1 MLNSKKKMIMKQIV
15 AISFILG
22 ILISLTSCS
31 LNEEPISNIALGQGA
46 DTANAIKYPTRDQMK
61 AQYDGIYNVLKGN
74 NGLENW
80 NLDYLVMTETHADN
94 AYRGATD
101 AELTQMEQEKQNGIN
116 KNIERDWNG
125 YFEIIHAANR
135 VICNIDLT
143 PDPALTAAERKQWKA
158 EALILRSM
166 MMFDMVRLWGGI
178 PLILTEPPAI
188 NAENIEEVYPLYY
201 PPRNTVDEVYAQIIA
216 DLNTAL
222 EPGGA
227 PPINTSSKFVF
238 SQTVANALLAKV
250 YAEQPV
256 RDYAKTVEYCQKVEA
271 DVALYPSYSELFAVN
286 DAKTDAKIRNSSE
299 SIFEIPFSDGGN
311 WNTWMFGVDQTDP
324 NSVYDWAKWLTP
336 SRDLVDAFNK
346 AGDNIRKRTTIITA
360 SVSWS
365 NHYPSDAYLFMH
377 KFPSKFNS
385 IIKIR
390 LADILLLKAEAYASL
405 GNLAEAANAVN
416 KVRARV
422 SLPPLGSSVTSSASA
437 MADAVLNERRL
448 ELAFEGQRWFDL
460 ARAGKIFDVLNT
472 LNSRDPGR
480 LPMDPVTEN
489 TVLMPLPQ
497 SQIEKNPNMIQN
509 PGY

>member
-1 MLNSKKKMIMKQIV
+1 MKPIV

-22 ILISLTSCS
+22 ILISINSCS
-31 LNEEPISNIALGQGA
+31 LNEEPISNIALGQGS
-46 DTANAIKYPTRDQMK
+46 DTVGAIKYPTRAEML
-61 AQYDGIYNVLKGN
+61 AQYNGIYNVLKTN
-74 NGLENW
+74 SGLENW
-80 NLDYLVMTETHADN
+80 NLDFLVITETHSDN
-94 AYRGATD
+94 SYRGATD

-125 YFEIIHAANR
+125 YFEIINAANR

-143 PDPALTAAERKQWKA
+143 PDPTLTAAERKQWKA

-188 NAENIEEVYPLYY
+188 NAQNIEEVYPLYY
-201 PPRNTVDEVYAQIIA
+201 PPRNTVEEVYAQIIT

-227 PPINTSSKFVF
+227 PPINSSDKFVF

-271 DVALYPSYSELFAVN
+271 DVSLVPVYADLFAVN

-311 WNTWMFGVDQTDP
+311 WNTWMFGVDETDP
-324 NSVYDWAKWLTP
+324 NSKYDWAKWMTP
-336 SRDLVDAFNK
+336 SRDLVDAYAK
-346 AGDNIRKRTTIITA
+346 AGDNVRKKATIITA

-365 NHYPSDAYLFMH
+365 NHYPSNAYLFIH
-377 KFPSKFNS
+377 KFPCKYNS

-390 LADILLLKAEAYASL
+390 LADIILLKAEAYAYL
-405 GNLAEAANAVN
+405 GNLAEAAAAVN
-416 KVRARV
+416 IIRKRV
-422 SLPPLGSSVTSSASA
+422 NLPDLSTSATSSQASLE
-437 MADAVLNERRL
+437 DAVLNERRL
-448 ELAFEGQRWFDL
+448 ELAFEGHRWFDL
-460 ARAGKIFDVLNT
+460 ARTGKIFDVLNT
-472 LNSRDPGR
+472 LNSRDVGR
-480 LPMDPVTEN
+480 LPMDLVTEN
-489 TVLMPLPQ
+489 TVLLPLPQ

>member
-1 MLNSKKKMIMKQIV
+1 MIMKNIL
-15 AISFILG
+15 AISFFLG
-22 ILISLTSCS
+22 ILIIMNSCS
-31 LNEEPISNIALGQGA
+31 LNEGPLSSVAVPQGS
-46 DTANAIKYPTRDQMK
+46 DTTGSIKYPTK
-61 AQYDGIYNVLKGN
+61 AAMETQYNGIYNVLKGN
-74 NGLENW
+74 DGLEDW
-80 NLDYLVMTETHADN
+80 NLDMLVMTETHADN

-101 AELTQMEQEKQNGIN
+101 AELTQLEQQKQNGIN

-125 YFEIIHAANR
+125 FFDIISAANR
-135 VICNIDLT
+135 VICNIDAV

-188 NAENIEEVYPLYY
+188 NASNIEEVYPLYY
-201 PPRNTVDEVYAQIIA
+201 PPRNTVEEVYAQIIA

-227 PPINTSSKFVF
+227 PAINPSDKFIF

-250 YAEQPV
+250 YAELPV
-256 RDYAKTVEYCQKVEA
+256 RDYNKTIEFCQKVEA
-271 DVALYPSYSELFAVN
+271 DVSLVPSYPDLFAVN
-286 DAKTDAKIRNSSE
+286 DSKTDAKLRNSSE
-299 SIFEIPFSDGGN
+299 SIFEIPFTDGGN

-346 AGDNIRKRTTIITA
+346 AGDNIRKKTTIVTA

-365 NHYPSDAYLFMH
+365 NHYPSDEYLFMH

-390 LADILLLKAEAYASL
+390 LADIILLKAEAYANL
-405 GNLAEAANAVN
+405 GDLAQAAAAVN
-416 KVRARV
+416 IVRKRV
-422 SLPPLGSSVTSSASA
+422 NLPDLSSSATSSQAA
-437 MADAVLNERRL
+437 MVDAVLNERRL

-460 ARAGKIFDVLNT
+460 VRNGKIFDVLNT

-497 SQIEKNPNMIQN
+497 SQIEKNPNMVQN

>member
-1 MLNSKKKMIMKQIV
+1 MVIFVS
-15 AISFILG
+15 
-22 ILISLTSCS
+22 SCS
-31 LNEEPISNIALGQGA
+31 LNEEPISNIIQGGS
-46 DTANAIKYPTRDQMK
+46 DTTGSYKYYTRAEMLS
-61 AQYDGIYNVLKGN
+61 QYEGIYNILKGN

-80 NLDYLVMTETHADN
+80 NLDMLVNTETHADN

-101 AELTQMEQEKQNGIN
+101 AELTQLEQEKQNGIN

-125 YFEIIHAANR
+125 YYGIIAAANR
-135 VICNIDLT
+135 VIVNIDAV
-143 PDPALTAAERKQWKA
+143 PDPALTQAERKQWKA

-188 NAENIEEVYPLYY
+188 TSENIEAVYPLYY

-216 DLNTAL
+216 DLNLAL

-227 PPINTSSKFVF
+227 PPIDPSNKFVF
-238 SQTVANALLAKV
+238 SQTVANALLARI

-271 DVALYPSYSELFAVN
+271 DVSLVPVYADLFSVN
-286 DAKTDAKIRNSSE
+286 DAKTDAKLRNSSE

-311 WNTWMFGVDQTDP
+311 WNTWMFGVDETDP
-324 NSVYDWAKWLTP
+324 NSKYDWAKWLTP
-336 SRDLVDAFNK
+336 SRDLMAAYSS
-346 AGDNIRKRTTIITA
+346 AGDNVRKKVTVVTA

-365 NHYPSDAYLFMH
+365 NHYPSNAYLFMH
-377 KFPSKFNS
+377 KFPSKYNS

-390 LADILLLKAEAYASL
+390 LADILLLKAEAYVNL

-416 KVRARV
+416 IVRARV
-422 SLPPLGSSVTSSASA
+422 NLPNLSASVTSSATS

-460 ARAGKIFDVLNT
+460 VRNGKVFDVLNT
-472 LNSRDPGR
+472 LNSRDVGR
-480 LPMDPVTEN
+480 LPMDPVTEF
-489 TVLMPLPQ
+489 TVLLPLPQ
-497 SQIEKNPNMIQN
+497 SQIDINPNMVQN